1 MERQIEKYFQEE
13 LNADERLDFLKQ
25 IESDNELKKQFIK
38 FKNTYALLSFS
49 DAACGKKTTRDSY
62 TQFLC
67 KMRAKHIRQISF
79 YLSNMQLSSLYSLY
93 SLISRREPAFRNFT
107 GEYRKQ
113 TARTCRTAHQT
124 DTSGWNYCMAE
135 LPHNSHLSCHF

>member
-25 IESDNELKKQFIK
+25 VESDNELKKQFIK

-67 KMRAKHIRQISF
+67 KMRAKHIRQIHST
-79 YLSNMQLSSLYSLY
+79 YSNMQLSSLYSLY
-93 SLISRREPAFRNFT
+93 SLIRPA
-107 GEYRKQ
+107 
-113 TARTCRTAHQT
+113 
-124 DTSGWNYCMAE
+124 
-135 LPHNSHLSCHF
+135 

>member
-25 IESDNELKKQFIK
+25 VESDNELKKQFIK

-67 KMRAKHIRQISF
+67 KMRWHPLNQSHIEWTNTTFHSLLCLGQPQSRQDESMDR
-79 YLSNMQLSSLYSLY
+79 LSR
-93 SLISRREPAFRNFT
+93 IT
-107 GEYRKQ
+107 
-113 TARTCRTAHQT
+113 
-124 DTSGWNYCMAE
+124 
-135 LPHNSHLSCHF
+135 

>member
-79 YLSNMQLSSLYSLY
+79 YLFKYCLLY
-93 SLISRREPAFRNFT
+93 
-107 GEYRKQ
+107 
-113 TARTCRTAHQT
+113 
-124 DTSGWNYCMAE
+124 TSDAADE
-135 LPHNSHLSCHF
+135 L